1 MASDIPPCSLEN
13 NSVFGLWDSS
23 GFVLDEIINP
33 NIGNMDDSR
42 NDILVEEEQLSG
54 NIDFV
59 RGLREHCP
67 LSNDCCEGA
76 AGPGTAKSVLRDD
89 LEDFRIT
96 GSVRQSGDFCSLS
109 NTDFHIEG
117 SGLSGNWKDK
127 EEFMVSIDSTT
138 VLRAAADWMNTL
150 QVERE
155 NFEETTCCSDMCQDS
170 TKGTTN
176 EDCGCQ
182 HKATREL
189 VPWYEP
195 RNLNELSSNGDYKPI
210 CWDAIETTRVKSR
223 ATASDVVSC
232 YEDYES
238 VQQDEF
244 LNKIDLADPSYNGA
258 LFGDLEAY
266 IEAVISSELEESS
279 ERHNKTTWEPV
290 PYYEPPNLNEPI
302 CWDAIETTRVL
313 PGATAFDMVS
323 CYEDYESVKHHE
335 LLNKIESVDWS
346 FKGNYLTSLGDLHSR
361 QLVETNGR
369 WHESPAKKREDAG
382 KIRVH
387 DSLEDVSMKA
397 SACYGSCQIDQ
408 GGTKADLGCI
418 EACSDELKRVGPH
431 FLLLLTL
438 PYLNLQ
444 DLISV
449 EKVCKSLHT
458 AVKDE
463 PFLWQNIHVDYPLGE
478 RLTDDALLELV
489 ARSQGRL
496 RNLSLVECKKI
507 TDDGLKRVLDISPNL
522 TKVSMFVC

>member
-1 MASDIPPCSLEN
+1 MASDIPPCLLEN
-13 NSVFGLWDSS
+13 KSVFGLWDSS
-23 GFVLDEIINP
+23 GFVLNEIINP
-33 NIGNMDDSR
+33 NIGNMDGST
-42 NDILVEEEQLSG
+42 NDILVE
-54 NIDFV
+54 
-59 RGLREHCP
+59 
-67 LSNDCCEGA
+67 
-76 AGPGTAKSVLRDD
+76 
-89 LEDFRIT
+89 
-96 GSVRQSGDFCSLS
+96 
-109 NTDFHIEG
+109 
-117 SGLSGNWKDK
+117 
-127 EEFMVSIDSTT
+127 
-138 VLRAAADWMNTL
+138 
-150 QVERE
+150 E

-189 VPWYEP
+189 VPCYEP
-195 RNLNELSSNGDYKPI
+195 PNLNELSGNGDYKPI

-346 FKGNYLTSLGDLHSR
+346 FKGNYLTSLGDLNSR

-369 WHESPAKKREDAG
+369 WHESPAKKREDTG

-449 EKVCKSLHT
+449 EKVCKSLYT

-463 PFLWQNIHVDYPLGE
+463 PFLWQNIHVDYPLSE
-478 RLTDDALLELV
+478 RLTDDALLELA
-489 ARSQGRL
+489 ARSQGHL
-496 RNLSLVECKKI
+496 QNLSLVECRKI
-507 TDDGLKRVLDISPNL
+507 IDDGLKRVLDISPNL
-522 TKVSMFVC
+522 TKVSICVC